1 MLYLIGFMGV
11 GKTTIGK
18 KIAKHYNVNFFDT
31 DKGIEELAN
40 NNTLNIFHENGE
52 AYYRILESKILK
64 IIPKKSIVACGG
76 GLPAFNKNMD
86 FIKATGSSIY
96 LKASKESI
104 FNRLSGNLKTRPLVK
119 GKTPQ
124 ELKNFIKTNLKK
136 REIYYR
142 LADYTINTSGL
153 SEQEVLAKINRLIL
167 SIQNNSNILL

>member
-31 DKGIEELAN
+31 DKGIEELTN
-40 NNTLNIFHENGE
+40 KNTLNIFHENGE
-52 AYYRILESKILK
+52 DYYRSLESEILK

-86 FIKATGSSIY
+86 FIKASGISIY

-104 FNRLSGNLKTRPLVK
+104 FNRLSGNLEKRPLIR
-119 GKTPQ
+119 GKNAQ
-124 ELKNFIKTNLKK
+124 ELEKFIKINIKK
-136 REIYYR
+136 REIYYK

-153 SEQEVLAKINRLIL
+153 SEKDVLGKINRLIF
-167 SIQNNSNILL
+167 SIQNNSNIFL